1 MNINY
6 SCSNHHT
13 YNFLETH
20 SDIAATARYPA
31 GFAVSAS
38 SNTNNIKTIS
48 RPSYLKTIFNFL
60 FACIQSRH
68 PATIARASRER
79 KWQVAIFLYF
89 MRRKLFCEHSGL
101 CSWNKPSW
109 LWLLSCSVFKAQ
121 RGECLF
127 KSFTAHFQNALAS
140 LWRWWYKINNLFRS
154 HAAIIF
160 LSPNPQNDLH
170 CLLVI
175 PEATHIDIFVQHF
188 AGSINHVWIIDKPCW
203 GNNDPSSIEQNNDLY
218 CSDSWFHRERENK
231 REWEGWKWKTRFSIM
246 GYWEQ
251 CSFEFEGEMKR
262 ECQIK
267 QIKSHWQRVFKL
279 G

>member
-1 MNINY
+1 MT
-6 SCSNHHT
+6 SLLRHDT
-13 YNFLETH
+13 QQALPWVL
-20 SDIAATARYPA
+20 PA
-31 GFAVSAS
+31 ILITLRLSVAPL
-38 SNTNNIKTIS
+38 IL
-48 RPSYLKTIFNFL
+48 RPSLISFL
-60 FACIQSRH
+60 LVFRAGTQPQS
-68 PATIARASRER
+68 PGPPGRENDKLR
-79 KWQVAIFLYF
+79 FFLYF

-160 LSPNPQNDLH
+160 LSPNLQNDLH

-175 PEATHIDIFVQHF
+175 PEASHIDIFVQHF

-218 CSDSWFHRERENK
+218 CRSWFHRERENK
-231 REWEGWKWKTRFSIM
+231 GVRR
-246 GYWEQ
+246 
-251 CSFEFEGEMKR
+251 MKMK
-262 ECQIK
+262 K
-267 QIKSHWQRVFKL
+267 QIRYYGILRTVLIWIWGRNEERVSDKANEKIP
-279 G
+279 